1 MAASVV
7 PEKFESGDIVS
18 WLRQFEVC
26 AAANSWNDE
35 KKLKILPAFLRGPA
49 ATYFHAMDDDKK
61 DSYEKLT
68 KSLTE
73 VLCPAVDR
81 EKFFS
86 DFEQRLLRPNE
97 DPSLFLW
104 ELKTILAKADPT
116 LTDAA
121 RSALLSRQFMKGLPP
136 SLRLKLLEDNPT
148 PTLREMT
155 DFVAR
160 FRAIHRGD
168 DSAPCFAM
176 QATPNGDTVPESQ
189 SLHDSISKLTAA
201 VTALT
206 VDQKDLRASLS
217 PLPPQRNHRGRDT
230 STSTSPNGWQNF
242 RPRTDARRRCYN
254 CNQLGHFAR
263 SCPFDPHCQLCRGW
277 GHTQE
282 QCANNYTKSRASQ
295 VSAEYL
301 NFKGVP
307 Q

>member
-1 MAASVV
+1 MASSVV

-26 AAANSWNDE
+26 ATANSWDAE

-49 ATYFHAMDDDKK
+49 ATHFHAMDGDKK
-61 DSYEKLT
+61 DTYEKLT
-68 KSLTE
+68 KNLTE

-81 EKFFS
+81 EKFFT

-97 DPSLFLW
+97 DPTLFLW

-121 RSALLSRQFMKGLPP
+121 STALLSRQFIKGLPP
-136 SLRLKLLEDNPT
+136 SLRLKLLEHNPT
-148 PTLREMT
+148 PTLTEMT

-160 FRAIHRGD
+160 FRAIHRTD
-168 DSAPCFAM
+168 ESAPCFSL
-176 QATPNGDTVPESQ
+176 QATPEGDNVNDH
-189 SLHDSISKLTAA
+189 SLHASISKLTAA

-206 VDQKDLRASLS
+206 TDQKDLRASLQ
-217 PLPPQRNHRGRDT
+217 PLPPQRSHRGRGT
-230 STSTSPNGWQNF
+230 STPTSRNGWQNF
-242 RPRTDARRRCYN
+242 RSRPDAGRRCYN
-254 CNQLGHFAR
+254 CNQIGHFAR

-282 QCANNYTKSRASQ
+282 QCANNYTKNRATQ
-295 VSAEYL
+295 VSAESL